1 MPVSELTG
9 KQLKH
14 YGQDEVSKERYVVIA
29 LQNDTNPDTCSVI
42 PYDRLDSDLR
52 SELLAVVNSD
62 ECQHVPEIWKI
73 LDKKFFYSYP
83 KQTML
88 AVLRALRQIQV
99 VDQARVKI
107 EITPDVS
114 MTPKEIVNA
123 INTYEA
129 EKSQRTAQKFHVS
142 DDGVRTAIVENA
154 AQNEEIESMKT
165 RITNMETQINTLSSN
180 ISDLISALKTS
191 MTKNEE

>member
-1 MPVSELTG
+1 MPVNDLTG
-9 KQLKH
+9 KPLKH
-14 YGQDEVSKERYVVIA
+14 YGQDEVSKERYIVIA

-62 ECQHVPEIWKI
+62 ECQRVPEIWKI

-88 AVLRALRQIQV
+88 QVLRALRQIQV
-99 VDQARVKI
+99 VDESRVRI
-107 EITPDVS
+107 EITPDMT

-123 INTYEA
+123 INVYEA
-129 EKSQRTAQKFHVS
+129 EKNQKTAQKFHVA
-142 DDGVRTAIVENA
+142 DDGVKTPIVESVQN
-154 AQNEEIESMKT
+154 NEEIESMKT

>member
-14 YGQDEVSKERYVVIA
+14 YAQDEVSKERYVVIA
-29 LQNDTNPDTCSVI
+29 LQNDTNPDTCSVV

-83 KQTML
+83 KFLRLTLYSHVEQLDFHTIPCK
-88 AVLRALRQIQV
+88 AVC
-99 VDQARVKI
+99 
-107 EITPDVS
+107 P
-114 MTPKEIVNA
+114 
-123 INTYEA
+123 
-129 EKSQRTAQKFHVS
+129 
-142 DDGVRTAIVENA
+142 
-154 AQNEEIESMKT
+154 
-165 RITNMETQINTLSSN
+165 
-180 ISDLISALKTS
+180 
-191 MTKNEE
+191 

>member
-1 MPVSELTG
+1 MPVNDLTG
-9 KQLKH
+9 KPLKH

-29 LQNDTNPDTCSVI
+29 LQNDTDPNTCSVI

-62 ECQHVPEIWKI
+62 ECQRVPEIWKI

-88 AVLRALRQIQV
+88 QVLRALRQIQV
-99 VDQARVKI
+99 VDESRVRI
-107 EITPDVS
+107 EITPDMT

-123 INTYEA
+123 INIYEA
-129 EKSQRTAQKFHVS
+129 EKSQKTAQKYQVA
-142 DDGVRTAIVENA
+142 DNGVKTPI
-154 AQNEEIESMKT
+154 IESANSEELETMKT
-165 RITNMETQINTLSSN
+165 RIANMETQINTISSN
-180 ISDLISALKTS
+180 VSELISALKSS
-191 MTKNEE
+191 MAKKEE

>member
-14 YGQDEVSKERYVVIA
+14 YAQDEVSKERYVVIA

-88 AVLRALRQIQV
+88 QVLRALRQIQV
-99 VDQARVKI
+99 VDQSRVKI

-114 MTPKEIVNA
+114 MTPKEIVDA
-123 INTYEA
+123 INIYEA
-129 EKSQRTAQKFHVS
+129 EKSQKTSQKYHVS
-142 DDGVRTAIVENA
+142 DEGVRAAIVENA
-154 AQNEEIESMKT
+154 AQTEEIETMKT
-165 RITNMETQINTLSSN
+165 RITNMETQINQLSSN

>member
-9 KQLKH
+9 KPLKH

-29 LQNDTNPDTCSVI
+29 LQNDTDPDTCSVI
-42 PYDRLDSDLR
+42 AYDRLDSDLR

-62 ECQHVPEIWKI
+62 ECQKVPEIWKI

-88 AVLRALRQIQV
+88 QVLRALRQIQV
-99 VDQARVKI
+99 IDQSRVRI
-107 EITPDVS
+107 EITPDMT
-114 MTPKEIVNA
+114 MTPKEIVDA
-123 INTYEA
+123 INLYEA
-129 EKSQRTAQKFHVS
+129 EKSQKTAQKFHVS
-142 DDGVRTAIVENA
+142 NEGVKTPLAENA
-154 AQNEEIESMKT
+154 NNEEIESMKT
-165 RITNMETQINTLSSN
+165 RITNMETQINTLNSN